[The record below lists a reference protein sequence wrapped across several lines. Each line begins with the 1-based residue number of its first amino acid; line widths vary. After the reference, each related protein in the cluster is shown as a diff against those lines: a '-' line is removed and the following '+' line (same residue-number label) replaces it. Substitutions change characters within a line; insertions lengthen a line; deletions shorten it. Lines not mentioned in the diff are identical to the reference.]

1 MLVKAKKSEVLKIED
16 FNVNALEQIKGKK
29 EHIAK
34 VIKENPYVAITDNKS
49 YEEAKKN
56 RTTLRT
62 NRTDLE
68 KEEKAILTN
77 VKNIITE
84 PVKKIYSE
92 FKESIAPAE
101 EKQQTEVKRYEDIKE
116 EERKEHKRIEEERK
130 QTHRNNIE
138 LFVTSNKENIEKLT
152 FEQAKTFELNFT
164 FEEKVFTT
172 ETFEEFDDVFEAK
185 IEVLKSLL
193 SEKKASLQQVEDI
206 RLRQE
211 ELDRIEADNQ
221 RKDSIKKSIE
231 EDYNKWQSRISTEI
245 TFENHEKIY
254 DLFKANKLEDLDEFQ
269 SDYDT
274 KRATL
279 TKMFDAKISF
289 LKDAEKLRSDKEE
302 LEKQK
307 LEARTIE
314 RRNELVALG
323 IVEVEDMVNQFSFN
337 ETPLLTMFHVQNFD
351 NDMWSE
357 AIKKV
362 KLDIE
367 SLSIVEEPIEVAAEQ
382 PNIINEEV
390 FVEEMNV
397 TDEIVVGEEIAD
409 RSFETEPKSVKA
421 NTVIETVTQ
430 EVDFEEISLIDLLLK
445 AKSTICSLKLSML
458 AHPDCTEG
466 SEFDDYTSLAQET
479 ENDLENYIKNNS

>member
-29 EHIAK
+29 EHIDK

-92 FKESIAPAE
+92 FRESIAPAE
-101 EKQQTEVKRYEDIKE
+101 DKQQAEVKRYEDIKE
-116 EERKEHKRIEEERK
+116 DERKERERIEEERK
-130 QTHRNNIE
+130 QTHRDNIE

-152 FEQAKTFELNFT
+152 FEQAQTFELNFT
-164 FEEKVFTT
+164 FEEKVFTS

-185 IEVLKSLL
+185 IEVLKSQL
-193 SEKKASLQQVEDI
+193 SEKKASLQQAEDI

-221 RKDSIKKSIE
+221 RKDSIKKSIDE
-231 EDYNKWQSRISTEI
+231 YYNKWQSRISTEI
-245 TFENHEKIY
+245 TFENHEKSY
-254 DLFKANKLEDLDEFQ
+254 SLFKSDVLADLEEFQ
-269 SDYDT
+269 TDYYT
-274 KRATL
+274 KKATL

-289 LKDAEKLRSDKEE
+289 LKDAEKLRAEKKE

-307 LEARTIE
+307 LEARTKE
-314 RRNELVALG
+314 RKNELIALG
-323 IVEVEDMVNQFSFN
+323 LVEVQDGIINQNGFYFN
-337 ETPLLTMFHVQNFD
+337 ETLIIAISQVKNFD
-351 NDMWSE
+351 DDMWSE
-357 AIKKV
+357 AISKV

-367 SLSIVEEPIEVAAEQ
+367 AFSIVEEPIEVAAEQ
-382 PNIINEEV
+382 PNIIDEEV
-390 FVEEMNV
+390 FVEEKPKSDQELIDIDNEINV
-397 TDEIVVGEEIAD
+397 TYEIVAGEE
-409 RSFETEPKSVKA
+409 TLVL
-421 NTVIETVTQ
+421 TIEQKRERLFDWITQ
-430 EVDFEEISLIDLLLK
+430 MDEVGLDKLIEEYL
-445 AKSTICSLKLSML
+445 
-458 AHPDCTEG
+458 
-466 SEFDDYTSLAQET
+466 
-479 ENDLENYIKNNS
+479 